1 MKRPRDRL
9 GAGIEVATV
18 DAFQGGEEDAMAFSA
33 VVAS

>member
-18 DAFQGGEEDAMAFSA
+18 MHFKEGRRI
-33 VVAS
+33 